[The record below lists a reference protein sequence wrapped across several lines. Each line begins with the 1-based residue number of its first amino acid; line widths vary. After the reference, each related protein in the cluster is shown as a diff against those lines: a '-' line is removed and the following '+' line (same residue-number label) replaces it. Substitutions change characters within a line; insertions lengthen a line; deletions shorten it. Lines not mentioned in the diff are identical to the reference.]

1 MYRTFVLG
9 FLFIFFGCYS
19 KKNIEL
25 VNYEK
30 IVSHRNKGLAYL
42 EEENFTE
49 AEKEFKELTF
59 LAPQDPLGYANLGLT
74 YLKSDGQINKSEQW
88 LKKALELN
96 QKDPEIR
103 ILLILYYE
111 LNSQDSLAFNILKES
126 INYSPNH
133 IKTLYKLTEYYLKR
147 NDINSKQIAQIYLK
161 KIVELIPA
169 NISAQLKLIEILLNE
184 NKISEATRGL
194 NKISQIF
201 PKLPENSVEM
211 LENSIR
217 FLNMEDLDQAKTY
230 VMIFENLIRP
240 TSFYKSSLIE
250 LKGNVGPVSG
260 SPILRFTKIEP
271 VKKYKKAKDYA
282 LSKNKIG
289 LFSSSI
295 SFLFI
300 MSLLLFNGYGFIDQ
314 LITSDILK
322 SLLPFNI
329 HSGFAQSGLFFLI
342 LFILNSI
349 ISIPFSYY
357 NTFVIEEKF
366 GFNRTT
372 KSTFFLDILKSFL
385 LSILI
390 GGALLFLALYL
401 YDNLNDGFWLWLWIG
416 LSFLIIFI
424 NMFYADLIV
433 PIFNKLKPLDDGELR
448 QKIEKYSKEVGYLL
462 KNIYVIDGSKRST
475 KANAFFSGLGP
486 RKTIALYDTLIE
498 KHTEDEL
505 VAVLAHE
512 VGHFKKKHI
521 FSGLIMSIIQ
531 IGVMT
536 FFFELCLKLPEIS
549 LALGGSEAS
558 FHLGL
563 IGFSIIFSPISMLSG
578 ILMNYISRKNEFEAD
593 AYAKETFN
601 GEDLSL
607 ALKKLSVDSL
617 SNIYPHPLYVFFHY
631 SHPPLIQRLRAL
643 N

>member
-1 MYRTFVLG
+1 MATQLWF
-9 FLFIFFGCYS
+9 FI
-19 KKNIEL
+19 
-25 VNYEK
+25 
-30 IVSHRNKGLAYL
+30 IVSLVVFNYLFSNILDYVNHRN
-42 EEENFTE
+42 
-49 AEKEFKELTF
+49 
-59 LAPQDPLGYANLGLT
+59 
-74 YLKSDGQINKSEQW
+74 W
-88 LKKALELN
+88 
-96 QKDPEIR
+96 KDEI
-103 ILLILYYE
+103 
-111 LNSQDSLAFNILKES
+111 
-126 INYSPNH
+126 PN
-133 IKTLYKLTEYYLKR
+133 
-147 NDINSKQIAQIYLK
+147 
-161 KIVELIPA
+161 
-169 NISAQLKLIEILLNE
+169 
-184 NKISEATRGL
+184 
-194 NKISQIF
+194 
-201 PKLPENSVEM
+201 
-211 LENSIR
+211 
-217 FLNMEDLDQAKTY
+217 
-230 VMIFENLIRP
+230 
-240 TSFYKSSLIE
+240 E
-250 LKGNVGPVSG
+250 LKDFYN
-260 SPILRFTKIEP
+260 KE
-271 VKKYKKAKDYA
+271 KYKTAKDYA

-314 LITSDILK
+314 LVSSDILK
-322 SLLPFNI
+322 SFLPFDIN
-329 HSGFAQSGLFFLI
+329 SSFAQSGLFFLI
-342 LFILNSI
+342 LFLLNSI
-349 ISIPFSYY
+349 ISVPFSYY
-357 NTFVIEEKF
+357 NTFIIEEKF
-366 GFNRTT
+366 GFNKTT
-372 KSTFFLDILKSFL
+372 KSTFFLDLFKSSL
-385 LSILI
+385 LSIFI
-390 GGALLFLALYL
+390 GGALLFLALFL

-416 LSFLIIFI
+416 LSFLMIFV

-448 QKIEKYSKEVGYLL
+448 QKIENYSKEVGYLL